1 MIKIKGYE
9 IDGNLKDTS
18 LKNLIKN
25 KVIKLEDF
33 FHIAALLINSLDE
46 IHRNKVFHRNITPY
60 NILIDDYE
68 NIDIV
73 ESNNSIYKKSKN
85 QNQKNIEH
93 LPYYLEY
100 MAPENTERLDKAVDY
115 RANFYSLG
123 IIFYEMLTGILPFD
137 NPDKFE
143 LIYSHM
149 AKEAIPPIK
158 INSSIPQVLSDIV
171 MKLMSKMPDDRYQ
184 SLIGLEWDLKRCEES
199 YKAKG
204 QIEYFKI
211 GSKDF
216 CNRFLVSSKLY
227 GKDKELKQLF
237 NSLEKVKDGSKELLF
252 IKGSSGV
259 GKSTFINQLYN
270 TGIKNSYSFV
280 TGKFEQAQ
288 RELPYLALIHA
299 FEDFISQLL
308 MKSSSELAL
317 WRERILNAVGN
328 NGQILT
334 SILPSLKLIIGQQ
347 PDVPKL
353 GATEA
358 QNRFRLAFL
367 NFMMAIAQK
376 EHPLVILIDDL
387 QWIDP
392 ASLGFIEMLMTSTS
406 IKYLLIIACIG
417 DDDDKLLKPI
427 KLMSDELVI
436 DNSLVNT
443 IELKPLKNDEV
454 ELLVKDTLD
463 TTEDLSKIKE
473 LSNLAYSKAQG
484 NPFLINQFL
493 QVLYQKGYI
502 WFNYDLMQWCFDLAK
517 IKRLD
522 ITENIIEMLLL
533 KFETLS
539 ASTKDLLINA
549 ACIGNQFDLQ
559 TLSLVT
565 NRTLDSALYDL
576 QFAIEEGLITNIK
589 DTNSDPSEDNPRFE
603 FLHERIQQDI
613 YCLLNDKIKHK
624 IHLHIGQLL
633 LEKYS
638 NDLESDYI
646 FEPLRH
652 LNVGKHIIDDL
663 QEYLNLISLN
673 FEAGMIAKEAS
684 AYTAAFVHF
693 KTGIEMLC
701 SNSWEENYELTLQL
715 HVEITEMCY
724 LNSNYIELEK
734 YAEIVLNNSKL
745 LSDKV
750 RIYNIKIQAYQA
762 QLKYQE
768 ALETGLFVL
777 KLIGIEIPTRPD
789 QIDVEKAFSTI
800 KNLMSGIEPE
810 DLLNLP
816 TMSDPIKLSAMEI
829 MLNTTPAT
837 YKTAPMLTP
846 ILSCKMVELSL
857 KYGNSPLSPGAYTFY
872 GLSLCTKHNDI
883 ELGCRIGNVSIEL
896 VGRSNLN
903 QYKAIVLDMNSYS
916 IKHWKDHL
924 RLTLNQFIE
933 GFNVGVENGNFE
945 NAACC
950 LAGHAKNSFYLG
962 RPLDILEKEICS
974 NIRVIEKIKICS
986 SLNYE
991 KIFGQIVLNLQG
1003 KSKDSILL
1011 SGKLCNENEMLS
1023 LVNNTRDMVALFF
1036 IFLNKTI
1043 LCYFFGEYSLAL
1055 KYAKKAEENLSGVA
1069 GMFDI
1074 AVLYYFDSL
1083 SRLALYSSASA
1094 DDKIEFLTKVE
1105 QNQESLR
1112 HWSKYAPMNFSH
1124 KFHLVEAEL
1133 LRVKDRP
1140 YEAIEHYHK
1149 AISMAKEYEYLN
1161 DEALANELAGQFW
1174 LIKDNHNYA
1183 RLHLK
1188 ESYSCY
1194 KRWGAVAKIK
1204 NLNAKYPRIFNDDF
1218 EQEKYDDN
1226 STVTMSELI
1235 DFNTIMKAS
1244 QAISQEI
1251 VLDELI
1257 KKLIKSIVENI
1268 GAEKAVFI
1276 MKKSNDFI
1284 IKGIKESY
1292 EEKITIF
1299 QDMKLSE
1306 YESLPLSII
1315 NYVSRTSES
1324 IILENSITSTS
1335 FSIDKYIIEQK
1346 PKSIL
1351 CFPLINQKDL
1361 KGLIYLEN
1369 NLITGA
1375 FTSKRLKALE
1385 LLSSQII
1392 ISLENARL
1400 YNDLE
1405 YSNEI
1410 LDNKVKERTSQLKKE
1425 RDNLKKYLDIAE
1437 VLFFV
1442 LDKNGRIVLINRK
1455 GCEILGCSE
1464 EEIIGKI
1471 WHETFIHEKDR
1482 EKIKTDFEKTINGEL
1497 VEYSSGVI
1505 LTNSGE
1511 ERIAYSRN
1519 ALLRDENGIIEGTL
1533 SCVVDVTEYTML
1545 REQFEYN
1552 QLKLELFANLSHEL
1566 KTPLNL
1572 SFCALQMLNLYRNN
1586 NVSFVINEKL
1596 DKYANIIKQNNY
1608 RLLKLVN
1615 NIVDITRITSNSFDL
1630 NLQKYNIVDIIRIIT
1645 YSVSDYVEN
1654 KNRILEFNSDIKNK
1668 VIICDPFSIERIILN
1683 LLSNAVKFTDEGDKI
1698 TVNIYDR
1705 EDSIIIE
1712 VEDTGIGIPKN
1723 KQEMIFERFRQVDKS
1738 FSRNSEG
1745 SGIGLT
1751 IVKLLVELHQGEISV
1766 ESHVG
1771 KSTRFTIKLP
1781 VNLSINNSEI
1791 QDQNIYSYNYDNYSN
1806 SLIDR
1811 LDVEFSDVYGL

>member
-1 MIKIKGYE
+1 MINIKGYE
-9 IDGNLKDTS
+9 VNENPTETS

-25 KVIKLEDF
+25 RSIKLEEF
-33 FHIAALLINSLDE
+33 FHIATLLINSLDE
-46 IHRNKVFHRNITPY
+46 THRNKVINQIITPY
-60 NILIDDYE
+60 NIFIDNYGNMKIIE
-68 NIDIV
+68 FRNPK
-73 ESNNSIYKKSKN
+73 YKKSEN
-85 QNQKNIEH
+85 QIPKSVELLQ
-93 LPYYLEY
+93 YSLEY
-100 MAPENTERLDKAVDY
+100 IAPENTERLDKSIDY

-123 IIFYEMLTGILPFD
+123 IIFYEILTGLLPFD
-137 NPDKFE
+137 NTDKFE
-143 LIYSHM
+143 LIYSHI
-149 AKEAIPPIK
+149 AKEAIPPIN
-158 INSSIPQVLSDIV
+158 INNSIPKVLSDII

-184 SLIGLEWDLKRCEES
+184 SLAGLNWDLKKCEES
-199 YKAKG
+199 YRTTG
-204 QIEYFKI
+204 IIEHFKI
-211 GSKDF
+211 GSKDI
-216 CNRFLVSSKLY
+216 CNHFLVSSKLY
-227 GKDKELKQLF
+227 GKDKELEQLL
-237 NSLEKVKDGSKELLF
+237 NSLKKVKHGSKELLF
-252 IKGSSGV
+252 IKGGSGL
-259 GKSTFINQLYN
+259 GKSTFVNQLYK
-270 TGIKNSYSFV
+270 TDIRNSYSFV
-280 TGKFEQAQ
+280 SGKFEQSQ
-288 RELPYLALIHA
+288 RGLPYHALIHA

-308 MKSSSELAL
+308 MKSSEELTY
-317 WRERILNAVGN
+317 WREKILNAVGN

-334 SILPSLKLIIGQQ
+334 NILPSLKLIIGQQ
-347 PDVPKL
+347 PDIPML

-358 QNRFRLAFL
+358 QNRFKLAFL

-376 EHPLVILIDDL
+376 EHPLIILIDDL
-387 QWIDP
+387 QWADP
-392 ASLGFIEMLMTSTS
+392 ASIGFIKMLMTSIS
-406 IKYLLIIACIG
+406 VKYLLVIACIG
-417 DDDDKLLKPI
+417 DDEDTLLEPI
-427 KLMSDELVI
+427 KLMNDELTIENVLI
-436 DNSLVNT
+436 NT
-443 IELKPLKNDEV
+443 IELKPLNKNEV
-454 ELLVKDTLD
+454 ELLVKDTLGI
-463 TTEDLSKIKE
+463 TEDLPKIKE
-473 LSNLAYSKAQG
+473 LSDLAYSKAQG
-484 NPFLINQFL
+484 NPFLTNQFL
-493 QVLYQKGYI
+493 QALYQKGYI
-502 WFNYDLMQWCFDLAK
+502 SFNYDLMQWNFDFGQ
-517 IKRLD
+517 IKKLD
-522 ITENIIEMLLL
+522 ITENIIEMLLI
-533 KFETLS
+533 KFGTLS
-539 ASTKDLLINA
+539 TSTKNLLINA
-549 ACIGNQFDLQ
+549 ACIGNQFDLK
-559 TLSLVT
+559 TLSLIT
-565 NRTLDSALYDL
+565 NKSLNSVIYDL
-576 QFAIEEGLITNIK
+576 QSAIEEGLITIIK
-589 DTNSDPSEDNPRFE
+589 DISCDQTQDNTRFE

-613 YCLLNDKIKHK
+613 YCLLTDKIKQK
-624 IHLHIGQLL
+624 THLRIGHLL

-652 LNVGKHIIDDL
+652 LNAGRYIIDDP
-663 QEYLNLISLN
+663 QEYLKLISLN
-673 FEAGMIAKEAS
+673 FEAGMIAKGSS

-693 KTGIEMLC
+693 KTAIDMLC
-701 SNSWEENYELTLQL
+701 SNAWKENYELTLQL
-715 HVEITEMCY
+715 HLEITEMCY
-724 LNSNYIELEK
+724 LNSNYTEMEK
-734 YAEIVLNNSKL
+734 YAEIVLNSAKL
-745 LSDKV
+745 LTDKV

-768 ALETGLFVL
+768 ALKAGLYVL
-777 KLIGIEIPTRPD
+777 SLIGIDIPTTPD

-800 KNLMSGIEPE
+800 KNLMSGLDPE
-810 DLLNLP
+810 DLLKLP
-816 TMSDPIKLSAMEI
+816 TMSDPIKLYAMEI

-846 ILSCKMVELSL
+846 ILSCKMVELSI
-857 KYGNSPLSPGAYTFY
+857 KYGNSPLSPGAYIFY

-896 VGRSNLN
+896 VESLNLS

-916 IKHWKDHL
+916 IKHWREHL
-924 RLTLNQFIE
+924 RLTLNQFIK

-962 RPLDILEKEICS
+962 RQLDILEEEIGN
-974 NIRVIEKIKICS
+974 NIKVIEKIKICS

-991 KIFGQIVLNLQG
+991 KTFGQLVLNLQG
-1003 KSKDSILL
+1003 KSKDPFLL
-1011 SGKLCNENEMLS
+1011 SGNLCDENEILS
-1023 LVNNTRDMVALFF
+1023 IANNTRDMVALFF
-1036 IFLNKTI
+1036 IFLSKTM
-1043 LCYFFGEYSLAL
+1043 LYYLFGEYSLAL
-1055 KYAKKAEENLSGVA
+1055 KYANKAEENLSGVA

-1083 SRLALYSSASA
+1083 SRLALYSSASG
-1094 DDKIEFLTKVE
+1094 DKKTEFLAKVAE
-1105 QNQESLR
+1105 NQANLKN
-1112 HWSKYAPMNFSH
+1112 WSKHAPMNFLH
-1124 KFHLVEAEL
+1124 KYHLVEAEL
-1133 LRVKDRP
+1133 LRIKGNP
-1140 YEAIEHYHK
+1140 YEAIQHYDK
-1149 AISMAKEYEYLN
+1149 AIAMAKEYEYLN

-1174 LIKDNHNYA
+1174 LIEDNHRYA
-1183 RLHLK
+1183 NLHLR
-1188 ESYSCY
+1188 EAYSCY
-1194 KRWGAVAKIK
+1194 KRWGAEAKVQS
-1204 NLNAKYPRIFNDDF
+1204 LTTKYPKIFNNDF
-1218 EQEKYDDN
+1218 EEEKCEN
-1226 STVTMSELI
+1226 QSSVTMTELI

-1244 QAISQEI
+1244 HAISQEI

-1257 KKLIKSIVENI
+1257 KKLIKIIVKNI

-1276 MKKSNDFI
+1276 MKKNDGFI
-1284 IKGIKESY
+1284 IKGIKESSD
-1292 EEKITIF
+1292 EKITIF
-1299 QDMKLSE
+1299 QDMRLSE
-1306 YESLPLSII
+1306 YEKLPTSII

-1335 FSIDKYIIEQK
+1335 FSRDKYIIEHE

-1375 FTSKRLKALE
+1375 FTTKRLKTLE
-1385 LLSSQII
+1385 LLSSQIV

-1410 LDNKVKERTSQLKKE
+1410 LDNKVKERTAQLKKE
-1425 RDNLKKYLDIAE
+1425 RDKLKKYLDIAE

-1464 EEIIGKI
+1464 QEIIGKI

-1497 VEYSSGVI
+1497 VEYSRGVI
-1505 LTNSGE
+1505 ITNSGE

-1519 ALLRDENGIIEGTL
+1519 TLLRDENGIIEGTL
-1533 SCVVDVTEYTML
+1533 SCVVDATEYTML

-1572 SFCALQMLNLYRNN
+1572 SFCALQMLNMYRKN
-1586 NVSFVINEKL
+1586 NVSITINEKL

-1615 NIVDITRITSNSFDL
+1615 NIVDITKISSNSFDL

-1654 KNRILEFNSDIKNK
+1654 KNRILEFNSDIKSK
-1668 VIICDPFSIERIILN
+1668 AIICDPFSIERIILN
-1683 LLSNAVKFTDEGDKI
+1683 LLSNAIKFTDEGDKI
-1698 TVNIYDR
+1698 TVSIYDK
-1705 EDSIIIE
+1705 EDTIVIE

-1751 IVKLLVELHQGEISV
+1751 IVKLLVELHNGDISV
-1766 ESHVG
+1766 ESQVG
-1771 KSTRFTIKLP
+1771 KFTKFTIKLP
-1781 VNLSINNSEI
+1781 VNLSINNSEE
-1791 QDQNIYSYNYDNYSN
+1791 QPQNVFSYNYDNYSN

>member
-1 MIKIKGYE
+1 
-9 IDGNLKDTS
+9 
-18 LKNLIKN
+18 
-25 KVIKLEDF
+25 
-33 FHIAALLINSLDE
+33 
-46 IHRNKVFHRNITPY
+46 
-60 NILIDDYE
+60 
-68 NIDIV
+68 
-73 ESNNSIYKKSKN
+73 
-85 QNQKNIEH
+85 
-93 LPYYLEY
+93 
-100 MAPENTERLDKAVDY
+100 
-115 RANFYSLG
+115 
-123 IIFYEMLTGILPFD
+123 
-137 NPDKFE
+137 
-143 LIYSHM
+143 
-149 AKEAIPPIK
+149 
-158 INSSIPQVLSDIV
+158 
-171 MKLMSKMPDDRYQ
+171 MPDERYQ
-184 SLIGLEWDLKRCEES
+184 SLTGLAWDLKICGES
-199 YKAKG
+199 YRTKG
-204 QIEYFKI
+204 KIDYFKI
-211 GSKDF
+211 GSKDL

-227 GKDKELKQLF
+227 GKDQEIKQLL

-259 GKSTFINQLYN
+259 GKSTFVNQLHN
-270 TGIKNSYSFV
+270 TDIKNSYSFV
-280 TGKFEQAQ
+280 SGKFEQSQ
-288 RELPYLALIHA
+288 RNLPYLALIHA
-299 FEDFISQLL
+299 FEDFINQLL
-308 MKSSSELAL
+308 TKSSKELSL

-334 SILPSLKLIIGQQ
+334 NILPSLKLIIGQQ
-347 PDVPKL
+347 PDISKL
-353 GATEA
+353 AAAEA
-358 QNRFRLAFL
+358 QNRFKLTFL
-367 NFMMAIAQK
+367 NFIMAIAQK
-376 EHPLVILIDDL
+376 EHPLIILIDDL
-387 QWIDP
+387 QWADP
-392 ASLGFIEMLMTSTS
+392 ASLGFIEMLMTNTS
-406 IKYLLIIACIG
+406 IKYLLIIACVG
-417 DDDDKLLKPI
+417 DAEDSLSSPI
-427 KLMSDELVI
+427 KLMNDELI
-436 DNSLVNT
+436 FDNGSINT
-443 IELKPLKNDEV
+443 IELKPLKKSEV
-454 ELLVKDTLD
+454 ELLISDTISVK
-463 TTEDLSKIKE
+463 EDFSKVKE
-473 LSNLAYSKAQG
+473 LSSLAYSKAQG
-484 NPFLINQFL
+484 NPFLTNQFL

-502 WFNYDLMQWCFDLAK
+502 WFDYDLMQWCFDLAK

-522 ITENIIEMLLL
+522 ITENILEMLLL
-533 KFETLS
+533 KFGTLS
-539 ASTKDLLINA
+539 ASTRDLLITA

-565 NRTLDSALYDL
+565 NKTLDSTLYDL
-576 QFAIEEGLITNIK
+576 QSAIEEGLITIIK
-589 DTNSDPSEDNPRFE
+589 EVSSDQSGDNTRFE

-613 YCLLNDKIKHK
+613 YCLLNDKIKYK
-624 IHLHIGQLL
+624 THLHIGRLL

-638 NDLESDYI
+638 KDLESDYI

-652 LNVGKHIIDDL
+652 LNAGKHIIDDP
-663 QEYLNLISLN
+663 QEYLNLIFLN
-673 FEAGMIAKEAS
+673 FDAGIIAKEAS
-684 AYTAAFVHF
+684 AYTSAFVHF
-693 KTGIEMLC
+693 KTAIEMLY
-701 SNSWEENYELTLQL
+701 SDAWEENYELTLQL
-715 HVEITEMCY
+715 HLEITEMCY
-724 LNSNYIELEK
+724 LNSNYIEMNK

-750 RIYNIKIQAYQA
+750 RIYNIKIKAYQA

-768 ALETGLFVL
+768 ALEIGLYVL
-777 KLIGIEIPTRPD
+777 DLIGIDIPNNPD
-789 QIDVEKAFSTI
+789 HTDVEKAFSTI
-800 KNLMSGIEPE
+800 KNLMSEMEPE

-816 TMSDPIKLSAMEI
+816 TMSDSIKLSAMEI

-846 ILSCKMVELSL
+846 ILSCKMVELSII
-857 KYGNSPLSPGAYTFY
+857 YGNSPLSPGAYTFY
-872 GLSLCTKHNDI
+872 GLSLCTKHNNI
-883 ELGCRIGNVSIEL
+883 ELGCRIGNVSIQL
-896 VGRSNLN
+896 VDRLNLN

-916 IKHWKDHL
+916 IKHWKEHL
-924 RLTLNQFIE
+924 SLTLNQFIE

-962 RPLDILEKEICS
+962 RSLDILEEEICN
-974 NIRVIEKIKICS
+974 NISVIEKIKICS

-991 KIFGQIVLNLQG
+991 KIFGQLVLNLQG
-1003 KSKDSILL
+1003 RSKDPTHL
-1011 SGKLCNENEMLS
+1011 SGNFCNESEMLYI
-1023 LVNNTRDMVALFF
+1023 VNNTRDMVALFF
-1036 IFLNKTI
+1036 IFLSKTM
-1043 LCYFFGEYSLAL
+1043 LYYLFGEYSLAL

-1083 SRLALYSSASA
+1083 SRLALYPCAS
-1094 DDKIEFLTKVE
+1094 DNEKIEFLTKVKE
-1105 QNQESLR
+1105 NQESLR
-1112 HWSKYAPMNFSH
+1112 YWSNHAPMNFLH
-1124 KFHLVEAEL
+1124 KFHLVEAEI
-1133 LRVKDRP
+1133 LRIKDKP
-1140 YEAIEHYHK
+1140 YEAIEHYDK
-1149 AISMAKEYEYLN
+1149 AISMAKEHEYLS

-1174 LIKDNHNYA
+1174 LFINNYRYA
-1183 RLHLK
+1183 KLHLK
-1188 ESYSCY
+1188 EAYSCY
-1194 KRWGAVAKIK
+1194 KLWGAKAKVK
-1204 NLNAKYPRIFNDDF
+1204 NLSTKYPNIFNSDF
-1218 EQEKYDDN
+1218 QKEKYEDHA
-1226 STVTMSELI
+1226 TVTMSELI

-1276 MKKSNDFI
+1276 MKKSDSFI
-1284 IKGIKESY
+1284 IKGIKESS

-1299 QDMKLSE
+1299 QDMTLSE
-1306 YESLPLSII
+1306 YENLPLSII

-1324 IILENSITSTS
+1324 IILENSIASKS
-1335 FSIDKYIIEQK
+1335 FCRDKYIMEQK
-1346 PKSIL
+1346 PKSVL

-1375 FTSKRLKALE
+1375 FTSRRLKTLE

-1410 LDNKVKERTSQLKKE
+1410 LDNKVKERTAQLKKE

-1442 LDKNGRIVLINRK
+1442 LDKKGRILLINRK

-1464 EEIIGKI
+1464 EEIIGKV

-1482 EKIKTDFEKTINGEL
+1482 DKIKTDFEKTINGEL

-1505 LTNSGE
+1505 ITNYGE

-1519 ALLRDENGIIEGTL
+1519 TLLRDENGLIEGTL

-1572 SFCALQMLNLYRNN
+1572 SFCALQMLNLYRNT
-1586 NVSFVINEKL
+1586 NVSTVINEKL

-1615 NIVDITRITSNSFDL
+1615 NIVDITKISSNSFDL

-1654 KNRILEFNSDIKNK
+1654 KNRILEFNSDIKSK

-1683 LLSNAVKFTDEGDKI
+1683 LLSNAIKFTDEGDKI
-1698 TVNIYDR
+1698 TVSIYDR
-1705 EDSIIIE
+1705 KDTIVIE
-1712 VEDTGIGIPKN
+1712 VVDTGIGIPKN

-1766 ESHVG
+1766 ESELG
-1771 KSTRFTIKLP
+1771 KSTKFTIKLP
-1781 VNLSINNSEI
+1781 VNLSINNSEE
-1791 QDQNIYSYNYDNYSN
+1791 QNQNIYSYNYDNYSN